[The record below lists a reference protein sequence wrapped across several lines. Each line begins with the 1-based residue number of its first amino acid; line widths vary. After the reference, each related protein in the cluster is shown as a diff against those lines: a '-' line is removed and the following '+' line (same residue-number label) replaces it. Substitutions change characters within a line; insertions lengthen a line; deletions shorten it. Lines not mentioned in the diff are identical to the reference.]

1 MLHVSITLFIII
13 TIKAFDIFNVENYCN
28 GKPMFDFR
36 KNYKKKN
43 NFVIF
48 SKKYIYIYITCNE
61 N

>member
-36 KNYKKKN
+36 KNYKKKR
-43 NFVIF
+43 
-48 SKKYIYIYITCNE
+48 
-61 N
+61 